1 MRDTLAFPMQAER
14 NVLPSLNNLLENRE
28 MALDDGRFLVSAA
41 RYDELLREPD
51 GAAHIAAA
59 SLVRVHPN
67 FRVIALGLP
76 VPKFH
81 GFPLDPPLRSRFQ
94 ARVVGAFSADLILAD
109 AGPVPVDAEHRK
121 TITTLLSLAQTLRA
135 IDDADEDEVR
145 GSSRGGAGGF
155 HLSDKALS
163 GIIAHLSAFPNSN
176 IPAIFRRYCPYH
188 LTPLSANSHQQKG
201 GGGTYMDKALR
212 RFGFHELAL
221 SEDTLMGRGGKET
234 FGGYRLES
242 LSSPSPTLA
251 SAHDLHQ
258 IVTFTSSRPAPP
270 QTNAHP
276 DACVESYLGRS
287 FDAHASGNGK
297 ATTLP
302 AKTLLE
308 AGKCVE
314 GCGGTAIL
322 VTDTL
327 SRLIS
332 DLSQDLA
339 LGRAACLAN
348 IRKSQYYSS
357 FEGGIQNG
365 A

>member
-1 MRDTLAFPMQAER
+1 
-14 NVLPSLNNLLENRE
+14 
-28 MALDDGRFLVSAA
+28 
-41 RYDELLREPD
+41 
-51 GAAHIAAA
+51 
-59 SLVRVHPN
+59 
-67 FRVIALGLP
+67 
-76 VPKFH
+76 
-81 GFPLDPPLRSRFQ
+81 
-94 ARVVGAFSADLILAD
+94 
-109 AGPVPVDAEHRK
+109 
-121 TITTLLSLAQTLRA
+121 
-135 IDDADEDEVR
+135 
-145 GSSRGGAGGF
+145 
-155 HLSDKALS
+155 
-163 GIIAHLSAFPNSN
+163 
-176 IPAIFRRYCPYH
+176 
-188 LTPLSANSHQQKG
+188 
-201 GGGTYMDKALR
+201 MDKALR

-258 IVTFTSSRPAPP
+258 IVTFTSSHPAPP